1 MKIEFHKI
9 DWIITLIPFVSIV
22 FLCAV
27 FVRFPEKSNK
37 LIQQVRF
44 FLCND
49 FGTYYLAIGLFF
61 FIISLYI
68 AFSDY
73 GKIVLGQ
80 KNEQPK
86 YKFWTWGTMMFT
98 CGLAADILFY
108 SFSEWLAYASDPHI
122 KEMAASKN
130 GPASIHCFTGDLFL
144 GVFIWF
150 WPFRLASCFTSEKD
164 RIKNTQKHVGRC

>member
-1 MKIEFHKI
+1 MKKEFHKI

-61 FIISLYI
+61 FIVSLYI

-98 CGLAADILFY
+98 YGLAADILFY
-108 SFSEWLAYASDPHI
+108 SFSE
-122 KEMAASKN
+122 
-130 GPASIHCFTGDLFL
+130 
-144 GVFIWF
+144 
-150 WPFRLASCFTSEKD
+150 
-164 RIKNTQKHVGRC
+164 

>member
-1 MKIEFHKI
+1 MKKEFHKI

-22 FLCAV
+22 FLCTV

-61 FIISLYI
+61 FIVSLYI

-80 KNEQPK
+80 KTNNLSTN
-86 YKFWTWGTMMFT
+86 FGH
-98 CGLAADILFY
+98 GA
-108 SFSEWLAYASDPHI
+108 
-122 KEMAASKN
+122 
-130 GPASIHCFTGDLFL
+130 
-144 GVFIWF
+144 
-150 WPFRLASCFTSEKD
+150 R
-164 RIKNTQKHVGRC
+164 

>member
-1 MKIEFHKI
+1 MKKEFHKI
-9 DWIITLIPFVSIV
+9 DWIITLIPFVSIA

-61 FIISLYI
+61 FIVSLYI

-98 CGLAADILFY
+98 CGLAADFLFY

-122 KEMAASKN
+122 
-130 GPASIHCFTGDLFL
+130 
-144 GVFIWF
+144 
-150 WPFRLASCFTSEKD
+150 
-164 RIKNTQKHVGRC
+164 

>member
-1 MKIEFHKI
+1 MKRKFHKI
-9 DWIITLIPFVSIV
+9 DWIITLIPFFSIV

-61 FIISLYI
+61 FIVSLYI

-122 KEMAASKN
+122 KGMGRRLSIVSLGTYSLEFLFGFGSFVWLYASRQKKTEPKILRSMSAA
-130 GPASIHCFTGDLFL
+130 A
-144 GVFIWF
+144 
-150 WPFRLASCFTSEKD
+150 EK
-164 RIKNTQKHVGRC
+164 

>member
-1 MKIEFHKI
+1 MKKEFHKI
-9 DWIITLIPFVSIV
+9 DWIITLIPFVSIA
-22 FLCAV
+22 FLCIV

-61 FIISLYI
+61 FIVSIYI

-73 GKIVLGQ
+73 GKIVLGK

-86 YKFWTWGTMMFT
+86 YKF
-98 CGLAADILFY
+98 
-108 SFSEWLAYASDPHI
+108 
-122 KEMAASKN
+122 
-130 GPASIHCFTGDLFL
+130 
-144 GVFIWF
+144 
-150 WPFRLASCFTSEKD
+150 
-164 RIKNTQKHVGRC
+164 

>member
-1 MKIEFHKI
+1 MKKEFHKI

-37 LIQQVRF
+37 IIQQVRF

-61 FIISLYI
+61 FIVSLYI

-73 GKIVLGQ
+73 GKIVLGP

-108 SFSEWLAYASDPHI
+108 SF
-122 KEMAASKN
+122 
-130 GPASIHCFTGDLFL
+130 
-144 GVFIWF
+144 
-150 WPFRLASCFTSEKD
+150 
-164 RIKNTQKHVGRC
+164 

>member
-1 MKIEFHKI
+1 MKKEFHKI

-22 FLCAV
+22 FLCIV

-61 FIISLYI
+61 FIVSLYI

-80 KNEQPK
+80 KKRTTQVQ
-86 YKFWTWGTMMFT
+86 
-98 CGLAADILFY
+98 ILDMGHNDVY
-108 SFSEWLAYASDPHI
+108 LWA
-122 KEMAASKN
+122 
-130 GPASIHCFTGDLFL
+130 C
-144 GVFIWF
+144 
-150 WPFRLASCFTSEKD
+150 C
-164 RIKNTQKHVGRC
+164 